1 MFKENPAAK
10 QHSLSDPYHSF
21 PQYVKEALHKSWA
34 EPFFSSIFT
43 RIKEE
48 RFSLLYSDNYSRPN
62 TPVNI
67 LIGLLILKELNRW
80 TDEELIGALYFDYRV
95 RYALGITEFDKEK
108 LCINTI
114 GNFRKRLYEYT
125 TLTGRDLLRE
135 EIDQLTEALIELSG
149 MDTSLARQD
158 SFMISANC
166 KNMGRLELIYSVNQ
180 NMVKLLK
187 EKAPGLIPLGL
198 EHYLEKKDQSNQIY
212 RLSKEEVPAKTEQ
225 LLKEVLALVEATPP
239 ELQEIQ
245 AYQNLKRLL
254 GDQVEF
260 TGKGPRVKEAK
271 ELAADSLQNP
281 SEPDATYRR
290 KGNKRSTGYVL
301 NTVEARDPDKKISMI
316 VHHERRPNIVSDV
329 ELGQSAVKSDLKG
342 ASVLASDGSFYAKE
356 TVLLAEEKGLTVSFS
371 ALNGKP
377 ADPDKISADQFVI
390 SAEDNQILAC
400 PLGFKPLKSKYDC
413 KKEQFSAKFAKE
425 TCADCPNLG
434 SCIVKEQ
441 RRAYAISFSL
451 KKLTV
456 DRYRNLLGTERY
468 QALADFRAGVEG
480 IPSVLRRTYNI
491 DNPPIRGLIP
501 TSIWDHFKVMA
512 YNFRSYYSYYQRKGQ
527 KYPPFSFILP
537 CLKRLFWLV
546 RPRLCYCS

>member
-10 QHSLSDPYHSF
+10 QHSLSDPYHGF

-43 RIKEE
+43 RIKED

-67 LIGLLILKELNRW
+67 LTGLLILKELNRW

-125 TLTGRDLLRE
+125 TATGRDLLRE

-180 NMVKLLK
+180 NMIKLFK
-187 EKAPGLIPLGL
+187 EKAPDSIPPGL
-198 EHYLEKKDQSNQIY
+198 EHYCEKKDQANQIY

-225 LLKEVLALVEATPP
+225 LLKETLALIEATPA
-239 ELQEIQ
+239 ELQDSQ
-245 AYQNLKRLL
+245 AYLNLQRLSS
-254 GDQVEF
+254 DQISFTVE
-260 TGKGPRVKEAK
+260 GSKPKEAK
-271 ELAADSLQNP
+271 EIAADSLQNP

-290 KGNKRSTGYVL
+290 KGNKCSTGYVL
-301 NTVEARDPDKKISMI
+301 NTVEARDLDKKISMI
-316 VHHERRPNIVSDV
+316 VHHERRPNIISDV
-329 ELGQSAVKSDLKG
+329 ELGKGTVKSDLKG
-342 ASVLASDGSFYAKE
+342 VKVLASDGAYYSKE
-356 TVLLAEEKGLTVSFS
+356 TALLAEENGLTVSFS

-377 ADPDKISADQFVI
+377 ADPDKIGADQFTI
-390 SAEDNQILAC
+390 STGDNQILAC
-400 PLGFKPLKSKYDC
+400 PLGFKPLKSKYDR

-425 TCADCPNLG
+425 TCATCPNLG
-434 SCIVKEQ
+434 RCIVKEQ
-441 RRAYAISFSL
+441 RRTYAASFSL
-451 KKLTV
+451 KKLTA
-456 DRYRNLLGTERY
+456 DRYRSLLGTERY

-480 IPSVLRRTYNI
+480 VPSVLRRAYDI
-491 DNPPIRGLIP
+491 DGPPVRGLVP

-512 YNFRSYYSYYQRKGQ
+512 YNFRSYYSYYQKTGQ
-527 KYPPFSFILP
+527 RGPSFAFILP
-537 CLKRLFWLV
+537 CLKRLFCFN
-546 RPRLCYCS
+546 RPGLCYCG